1 MNKAFDISG
10 KVIVLTGATGGIGSA
25 IVKEMAQSGTRL
37 VLVSRNEEKMHKLA
51 DEAGGDS
58 LCLSCDITDLDA
70 AQKVADT
77 IGEKYGRVDAL
88 LNCAGCNTRK
98 PFLEMLPEDYDRV
111 MGLNVRACYFFSQ
124 MIGKIMARQNYGKIV
139 NFASLNTYISLSTVS
154 VYAASKGAV
163 GQLTKAMAVDLAKY
177 NIQVNAI
184 APGFIKTQFYELL
197 WGNPEKNAWIEER
210 TLCKRFGVPEDL
222 TGTVHFLCSE
232 ASDFIT
238 GQIIPVDGG
247 FLAGQDTLFG

>member
-1 MNKAFDISG
+1 MNEAFDISG
-10 KVIVLTGATGGIGSA
+10 KAIVLTGATGGIGSA
-25 IVKEMAQSGTRL
+25 IVKEMAQNGACL
-37 VLVSRNEEKMHKLA
+37 VLVSRNEEKMNKLA
-51 DEAGGDS
+51 EEAGGDI
-58 LCLSCDITDLDA
+58 LCLPCDITDLET
-70 AQKVADT
+70 AQKTVNT
-77 IGEKYGRVDAL
+77 IEEKYEKVDAL

-111 MGLNVRACYFFSQ
+111 MGLNARACFFFSQ
-124 MIGKIMARQNYGKIV
+124 MIGKIMARQNYGKII

-184 APGFIKTQFYELL
+184 APGFIKTQFNELL
-197 WGNPEKNAWIEER
+197 WGNPAKNAWIEER

-222 TGTVHFLCSE
+222 TGTVHFLCSS